1 MSCILGSND
10 PAAYM
15 LTIILLT
22 SMKQGV
28 SSRLPLQILTTAAT
42 QILFGL
48 AIGAVL
54 AFVVRWVLLHVDF
67 ETSGNILTTFS
78 DYSEETDVRFIDIP
92 VTEHHPWNGMKVR
105 DLQLPPGTLLV
116 FLSHPGEKNTIPHG
130 ETVLRA
136 GDVLVLGATAYTG
149 QEDIHLSKLTLDAS
163 HPWCSRQIKD
173 LKLSPGNLIILIR
186 RNGQTIIPRGDT
198 ILEPGDELVKTS

>member
-1 MSCILGSND
+1 
-10 PAAYM
+10 M
-15 LTIILLT
+15 L
-22 SMKQGV
+22 
-28 SSRLPLQILTTAAT
+28 
-42 QILFGL
+42 
-48 AIGAVL
+48 
-54 AFVVRWVLLHVDF
+54 D
-67 ETSGNILTTFS
+67 TSGNILTTFS

-116 FLSHPGEKNTIPHG
+116 FLSHPGEKNTVPHG
-130 ETVLRA
+130 ETVLRS

>member
-1 MSCILGSND
+1 
-10 PAAYM
+10 M

-22 SMKQGV
+22 AMKQGV

-116 FLSHPGEKNTIPHG
+116 FLSHPGEKIRFLMEKPYCALAMSWSWAQPPIPDKKIF
-130 ETVLRA
+130 T
-136 GDVLVLGATAYTG
+136 
-149 QEDIHLSKLTLDAS
+149 
-163 HPWCSRQIKD
+163 
-173 LKLSPGNLIILIR
+173 
-186 RNGQTIIPRGDT
+186 
-198 ILEPGDELVKTS
+198 